1 MNFNYNVTPEMIRE
15 KYYEMYEHVLKQ
27 KNQGAQEPDDDLYE
41 LLHELIPLLV
51 SYFDTPFHRL
61 QEIEIVNSLNAPEM
75 LACMRI
81 AYELNRNGFLSI
93 PNGGDDIVKKAYEM
107 YDAFIEEFAVVS
119 YKGKRSEGDERDE

>member
-15 KYYEMYEHVLKQ
+15 KYDEIYEHVLKR
-27 KNQGAQEPDDDLYE
+27 KNQGEQEADDDFYE
-41 LLHELIPLLV
+41 LCHELIPLLV

-61 QEIEIVNSLNAPEM
+61 QEIGIVNSINAPEL

-93 PNGGDDIVKKAYEM
+93 PNGGDDIVKKADEM

-119 YKGKRSEGDERDE
+119 YKVKKERGR